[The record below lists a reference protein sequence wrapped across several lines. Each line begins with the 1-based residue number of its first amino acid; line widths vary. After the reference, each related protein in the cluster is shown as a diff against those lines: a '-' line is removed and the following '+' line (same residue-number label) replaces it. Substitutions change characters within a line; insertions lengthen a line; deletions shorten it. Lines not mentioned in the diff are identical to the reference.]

1 MSHPTT
7 LELVATI
14 LFAVALLHTFSVK
27 RFASLAQRFP
37 TGSIG
42 ENAFHLLSEVE
53 VVFGL
58 WATIFLLVF
67 VGVEGGGGTIAFL
80 EGKWTQPGAE
90 GPVQI
95 GFTEP
100 LFVFVIM
107 AMAATR
113 PVLHMTRLL
122 IENLSRLVP
131 LPGALPFFVT
141 CFTVGPLLGSFIT
154 EPAAMTVT
162 ALLLKERIFDR
173 QCSMKLRYAMLGLLF
188 VNISIGGTMT
198 AFAAPPVVMV
208 AAKWDLD
215 TLQMIAQFG
224 WKAAVAIGVST
235 WGMAMLF
242 RRELGAMSQDDV
254 PELEERRGPP
264 LWLMLVHL
272 VLIAAVVVTSH
283 HPVAFIGIFLF
294 FLGVTDVTNEH
305 QDELKLRESLL
316 VAYFLMGLVVLG
328 ALQRWWLEPTI
339 TSLSDVPLYLGA
351 TGLTAV
357 TDNAALTYLGSLVPD
372 LAASSQ
378 YALLAGAVTGGG
390 LTVIANAPNP
400 AGYGILKGCFGPTG
414 VSPINLLLG
423 ALGPTLVAMLAFLL
437 LPSFV

>member
-1 MSHPTT
+1 MNHPTT

-14 LFAVALLHTFSVK
+14 LFGVALLHTFSVK
-27 RFASLAQRFP
+27 RFAALAARFP
-37 TGSIG
+37 HGSAG
-42 ENAFHLLSEVE
+42 ENLFHLLSEVE

-58 WATIFLLVF
+58 WATIFLLTF
-67 VGVEGGGGTIAFL
+67 LGLEGGAGTIAFL
-80 EGKWTQPGAE
+80 EGKWVGPGATA
-90 GPVQI
+90 PVQI

-100 LFVFVIM
+100 LFVFVVM

-113 PVLHMTRLL
+113 PVLHMTRIL
-122 IENLSRLVP
+122 IESLARLVP

-141 CFTVGPLLGSFIT
+141 CFIVGPLLGSFIT

-173 QCSMKLRYAMLGLLF
+173 RCSMKLRYAMLGLLF
-188 VNISIGGTMT
+188 VNISIGGTLT

-215 TLQMIAQFG
+215 TLHMIAQYG
-224 WKAAVAIGVST
+224 WKAAIAILVST
-235 WGMAMLF
+235 VGVATLF
-242 RRELGAMSQDDV
+242 RRELGAMDQSNE

-264 LWLMLVHL
+264 LWLMGVHL

-283 HPVAFIGIFLF
+283 HPVAFVGIFLF
-294 FLGVTDVTNEH
+294 FLGITDVTNEH

-339 TSLSDVPLYLGA
+339 TSLSDLPLYIGA

-372 LAASSQ
+372 LATASQ

-400 AGYGILKGCFGPTG
+400 AGYGILKTCFGPTG
-414 VSPINLLLG
+414 VSPLYLLL
-423 ALGPTLVAMLAFLL
+423 AAVGPTVVAMLAFTL
-437 LPSFV
+437 LPSLA